1 MGKTIANNYKKR
13 LSLLKKTNDKKEVL
27 KLYHDIEEY
36 WFKLKRFNDVSCIN
50 HKDTAIINSL
60 YDEICELVV
69 LTKALAV

>member
-1 MGKTIANNYKKR
+1 MGKTIADNYKKR
-13 LSLLKKTNDKKEVL
+13 LFLLTKTSDKVEIKN
-27 KLYHDIEEY
+27 LYHDIEEY